1 MTRTEEHCEQV
12 GLAEALYKLGVCFL
26 QIGYTAQALDHL
38 QQSLA
43 LAQELG
49 DSLGQALALAQVK
62 HPDCLSDLTFIRSD
76 LHPPPLRG
84 RLRLPASGAAVCCC
98 TLSRAAVCCCTLS
111 LSSYS
116 GAAARQLL

>member
-1 MTRTEEHCEQV
+1 MAIPHTGSAMHGLLCVRCSACVQSTRTEGHCSQV

-62 HPDCLSDLTFIRSD
+62 YPYAYPI
-76 LHPPPLRG
+76 
-84 RLRLPASGAAVCCC
+84 
-98 TLSRAAVCCCTLS
+98 
-111 LSSYS
+111 
-116 GAAARQLL
+116 